1 MDFSAKNVGQLEKR
15 KKRKTK
21 IRARK
26 YLQQTDGLRLVERE
40 GECLDGAWVYGK
52 KHTRVLCTCEMRMIL
67 ATGKSVERSS
77 SRTTINL
84 RGLRGVV
91 ESLPK

>member
-26 YLQQTDGLRLVERE
+26 YLQQTDGLRLVER
-40 GECLDGAWVYGK
+40 GRA
-52 KHTRVLCTCEMRMIL
+52 
-67 ATGKSVERSS
+67 
-77 SRTTINL
+77 L
-84 RGLRGVV
+84 RWCMGIR
-91 ESLPK
+91 